1 MCGRASSG
9 DRPWPCKRV
18 TLPRAPWGGVG
29 EELGSPDRSRTGC
42 CPARRRRAANA
53 ERVAPGPGPRAQ
65 YRGPAHR
72 RGPALPARKTRDE
85 NWPPLLLSRR
95 SDHAQEMHLY
105 LMRCATRN
113 SEEAGQCV
121 ALTLLPAGRDAVM
134 PMAFGSGGVGDRR
147 RTSAR
152 QYTSCLNHMHVE

>member
-1 MCGRASSG
+1 MAMQTGDAPTCAMGRRGRGARLTGPLPHRLLPRSPSAGRQRRASG
-9 DRPWPCKRV
+9 ARPRPQSPVSR
-18 TLPRAPWGGVG
+18 PRP
-29 EELGSPDRSRTGC
+29 P
-42 CPARRRRAANA
+42 
-53 ERVAPGPGPRAQ
+53 PR
-65 YRGPAHR
+65 PSV
-72 RGPALPARKTRDE
+72 ARKTRDE

-152 QYTSCLNHMHVE
+152 QYTGCLNHMHVE